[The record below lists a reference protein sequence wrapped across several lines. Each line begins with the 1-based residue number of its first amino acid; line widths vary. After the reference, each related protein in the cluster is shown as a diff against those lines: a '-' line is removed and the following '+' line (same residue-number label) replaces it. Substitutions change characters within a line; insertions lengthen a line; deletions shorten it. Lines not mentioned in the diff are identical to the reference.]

1 MLKAIAFGHISYL
14 SNNLQKGGNIMSEI
28 KTKPGDSDIDKFLI
42 SVEPEKKRVDSIE
55 LKKLFDSV
63 VKEKAILW
71 SNNMIGY
78 GSYHYKSDRSTQE
91 GNWPLT
97 GFSPRKQYIAVYI
110 MSGVNNYKDLLS
122 KLGKFKISSG
132 SCIYVN
138 KIEDINLDV
147 LREIISTSVSDMKK
161 IHKV

>member
-1 MLKAIAFGHISYL
+1 
-14 SNNLQKGGNIMSEI
+14 MSEI
-28 KTKPGDSDIDKFLI
+28 KTKPVDLDIDKFILSI
-42 SVEPEKKRVDSIE
+42 EPEKKRKDSIE

-63 VKEKAILW
+63 VNEKPSLW
-71 SNNMIGY
+71 NNNMIGY
-78 GSYHYKSDRSTQE
+78 GSYHYKSDRSKHE

-97 GFSPRKQYIAVYI
+97 GFSPRKQYLAIYI

-138 KIEDINLDV
+138 KIEDINQDILKK
-147 LREIISTSVSDMKK
+147 IISASVSDMKEK
-161 IHKV
+161 YK

>member
-1 MLKAIAFGHISYL
+1 
-14 SNNLQKGGNIMSEI
+14 MSEI
-28 KTKPGDSDIDKFLI
+28 KTKSSDFDIDKFLM

-55 LKKLFDSV
+55 FKKLFDSV
-63 VKEKAILW
+63 VKEKASLW

-78 GSYHYKSDRSTQE
+78 GSYHYKSERSTQE
-91 GNWPLT
+91 GDWPLT

-110 MSGVNNYKDLLS
+110 MSGVSNYKDLLS
-122 KLGKFKISSG
+122 KLGKYKISSG

-147 LREIISTSVSDMKK
+147 LKEIISTSVSDMKK
-161 IHKV
+161 TYKVN